1 MNAYVRLI
9 SKLSDWVGFVLM
21 WLSWFLMAIIVWEV
35 LIRNFLNRP
44 TIWAHELSVMLFG
57 ALTILSGGY
66 TLKEKGHVNMDLLYS
81 SLSGRWK
88 TIMDIIAFPFLLIFA
103 VVLMWLGWGFA
114 MDSFNTNEVSITPW
128 APLIWPVK
136 FLVPLGALLLL
147 LQGTAKL
154 VADVLTLIGGKGGA
168 E

>member
-1 MNAYVRLI
+1 
-9 SKLSDWVGFVLM
+9 M

>member
-1 MNAYVRLI
+1 
-9 SKLSDWVGFVLM
+9 M

-57 ALTILSGGY
+57 ALTILRGGY
-66 TLKEKGHVNMDLLYS
+66 TLKEKGHVNMDLLYT
-81 SLSGRWK
+81 SLSDRWK
-88 TIMDIIAFPFLLIFA
+88 TIMDIIAFPFLLVFA

-128 APLIWPVK
+128 APLVWPVK
-136 FLVPLGALLLL
+136 FLIPLGALLLL
-147 LQGTAKL
+147 LQGIAKL
-154 VADVLTLIGGKGGA
+154 IADVLMLINGKGGA

>member
-1 MNAYVRLI
+1 
-9 SKLSDWVGFVLM
+9 M

-66 TLKEKGHVNMDLLYS
+66 TLKEKGHVNMDLLYT
-81 SLSGRWK
+81 SLSDRWK
-88 TIMDIIAFPFLLIFA
+88 TIMDIIAFPFLLVFA

-128 APLIWPVK
+128 APLVWPVK
-136 FLVPLGALLLL
+136 FLIPLGALLLL
-147 LQGTAKL
+147 LQGIAKL
-154 VADVLTLIGGKGGA
+154 IADVLMLINGKGGA